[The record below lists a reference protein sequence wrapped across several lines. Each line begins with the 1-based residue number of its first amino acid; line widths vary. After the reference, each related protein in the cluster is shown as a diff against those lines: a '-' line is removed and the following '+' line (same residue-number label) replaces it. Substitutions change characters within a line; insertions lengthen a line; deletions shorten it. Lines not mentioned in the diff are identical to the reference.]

1 MKLPNKVISYNES
14 ILSLFPILLFSLQ
27 KSASSILQLYEQV
40 KSKNKDVNDFLV
52 ALDCLYA
59 LNKISFNDT
68 NGRLYYV
75 V

>member
-14 ILSLFPILLFSLQ
+14 IVSLFPVILSALQ
-27 KSASSILQLYEQV
+27 KRGASILQLYEQV
-40 KSKNKDVNDFLV
+40 KSKNKDVNDFLA

-59 LNKISFNDT
+59 LNKISFNDMD
-68 NGRLYYV
+68 GRLYYV